1 MYRASGVAARDLP
14 TTHVEAPMEISLSGR
29 SAIVTGGSKGLGLAM
44 AKEFAASGADV
55 AMVARGREALD
66 EAVAAVRANA
76 QVKVAGIAAD
86 VASADGIKRAYDEA
100 MRALGKIDI
109 VVNNAGTS
117 NTGAF
122 EALTDEVL
130 QHDLDLKLFGAVRL
144 TRLAWPQ
151 MKERRWGRVINVLNI
166 GSKAPRAGSAP
177 TSISRAAGLALT
189 KVLAGEGAPHNIS
202 VNAML
207 VGLIES
213 DQHVQRAK
221 RTGVTLDD
229 YIKNAAKGIPLGRMG
244 RPEEF
249 ASLACLLVSDAAGFV
264 TGTAINVDGGAS
276 PVV

>member
-1 MYRASGVAARDLP
+1 MD
-14 TTHVEAPMEISLSGR
+14 ISLTGR
-29 SAIVTGGSKGLGLAM
+29 SAIITGGSKGIGLAI
-44 AKEFAASGADV
+44 ATEFAASGADV

-66 EAVAAVRANA
+66 AAVAAVRARA
-76 QVKVAGIAAD
+76 QVKVAGISAD
-86 VASADGIKRAYDEA
+86 VADAGEVKRAFDEA
-100 MRALGKIDI
+100 MHALGKVDI

-122 EALTDEVL
+122 ETLTDDVM
-130 QHDLDLKLFGAVRL
+130 QHDLDLKLFGAIRF

-166 GSKAPRAGSAP
+166 GAKAPRAGSAP

-221 RTGVTLDD
+221 RTGVALDD
-229 YIKNAAKGIPLGRMG
+229 YVKNAAKGIPLGRMG
-244 RPEEF
+244 KPEEF
-249 ASLACLLVSDAAGFV
+249 ARLACLLASDATGFV

-276 PVV
+276 PVW

>member
-1 MYRASGVAARDLP
+1 MD
-14 TTHVEAPMEISLSGR
+14 ISLNGR
-29 SAIVTGGSKGLGLAM
+29 SAVITGGSKGLGLAM
-44 AKEFAASGADV
+44 ATQFAASGADV

-66 EAVAAVRANA
+66 QAVAAVRADPQVKA
-76 QVKVAGIAAD
+76 QVKVVGIAAD
-86 VASADGIKRAYDEA
+86 VASADGVKAAYDEA
-100 MRALGKIDI
+100 MRVFGKVDI

-117 NTGAF
+117 NTGPF

-177 TSISRAAGLALT
+177 TSVSRAAGLALT

-221 RTGVTLDD
+221 RTGVALDD
-229 YIKNAAKGIPLGRMG
+229 YVKNLAKGIPLGRMG

-249 ASLACLLVSDAAGFV
+249 ASLACLLVSDMAGFV
-264 TGTAINVDGGAS
+264 TGTAINVDGGSS
-276 PVV
+276 PVW

>member
-1 MYRASGVAARDLP
+1 MD
-14 TTHVEAPMEISLSGR
+14 ISLSGR
-29 SAIVTGGSKGLGLAM
+29 SAIITGGSKGLGLAM
-44 AKEFAASGADV
+44 ASEFAASGADV

-66 EAVAAVRANA
+66 AAVASVRPKARG
-76 QVKVAGIAAD
+76 KVIGIAAD
-86 VASADGIKRAYDEA
+86 VGQETEIARAYEEA
-100 MRALGKIDI
+100 MAAFGKLDI

-117 NTGAF
+117 RTGPF
-122 EALTDEVL
+122 EALTDEL
-130 QHDLDLKLFGAVRL
+130 MQQDLDLKLFGAIRL
-144 TRLAWPQ
+144 TRLVWPQ

-166 GSKAPRAGSAP
+166 GAKSPRAGSAP

-189 KVLAGEGAPHNIS
+189 KVLAGEGAPHNIL

-221 RTGVTLDD
+221 RTSVAYGD
-229 YIKNAAKGIPLGRMG
+229 YVKNAAKNIPLGRMG